1 MPWKDFTSAILT
13 SPDVDTYLMNQAVV
27 QCTSGA
33 RPSSPPEGM
42 VAAVQDKDR
51 LEIANAAGNWVRGPA
66 WGAAGR
72 TGATGVFGGVPFV
85 HANGLITQRASMS
98 ASFDSDSGTTSTGYA
113 IPLAGIW
120 AISATLLFTSS
131 FTSGNSFF
139 RIAIG
144 TRSPVDVRMSGASA
158 SGSASVVLP
167 LSSGEVVSFWVFNDS
182 GGAISSTATGSSW
195 ECYRLHA

>member
-66 WGAAGR
+66 WDAAGR
-72 TGATGVFGGVPFV
+72 TGAHGPFGATNFFS
-85 HANGLITQRASMS
+85 GLVNRVQIGSL
-98 ASFDSDSGTTSTGYA
+98 FDSDGGVNLTADNYT
-113 IPLAGIW
+113 IPIPGLWYITFQVIYGA
-120 AISATLLFTSS
+120 S
-131 FTSGNSFF
+131 FTAATHYG
-139 RIAIG
+139 RIAI
-144 TRSPVDVRMSGASA
+144 
-158 SGSASVVLP
+158 SGSNFDFKGSSETARVNGTIVMP
-167 LSSGEVVSFWVFNDS
+167 LSSGDVVDFHAYQDS
-182 GGAISSTATGSSW
+182 GATQNVATGSAWSI
-195 ECYRLHA
+195 YRLGT